1 MEFFRIVDI
10 SVTQEEIQEKL
21 TLQNLEEYCESLFP
35 LDDGIDSCMIGG
47 IWGEFTLRRDKIMG
61 GVRFSMLDCPNA
73 LAWTIT
79 TGYPPAR
86 GKLVVHLTINRE
98 RKQEEFVE
106 EINQLLGDLDAGLMS
121 YFSSKTGHISE

>member
-1 MEFFRIVDI
+1 MEFFKIAEV
-10 SVTQEEIQEKL
+10 SSTEKEIHQKL
-21 TLQNLEEYCESLFP
+21 SLANLELFCESIFA
-35 LDDGIDSCMIGG
+35 LDKGEESCFIGG
-47 IWGEFTLRRDKIMG
+47 MWGEFTLRRDQIMG

-86 GKLVVHLTINRE
+86 EKVVVHLTINRE

-106 EINQLLGDLDAGLMS
+106 EIKQFLEDLQVGLQS
-121 YFSSKTGHISE
+121 FLA

>member
-1 MEFFRIVDI
+1 MEYFKIVD
-10 SVTQEEIQEKL
+10 VGTTEEALHQKL
-21 TLQNLEEYCESLFP
+21 VLKHLELFCESIFP
-35 LDDGIDSCMIGG
+35 LDNGEDICPIGG
-47 IWGEFTLRRDKIMG
+47 MWGDFTLRRDQIMG

-86 GKLVVHLTINRE
+86 EKVVIHLTINRE

-106 EINQLLGDLDAGLMS
+106 EIQQFLEDLQMGLHS
-121 YFSSKTGHISE
+121 FIS

>member
-1 MEFFRIVDI
+1 MEFFKIVDI
-10 SVTQEEIQEKL
+10 SSTEEQIQ
-21 TLQNLEEYCESLFP
+21 QNLILANLELFCESIFP
-35 LDDGIDSCMIGG
+35 LDNGKDICPIGG
-47 IWGEFTLRRDKIMG
+47 MWGDFTLRRDQIMG

-86 GKLVVHLTINRE
+86 EKVVVHLTINRE

-106 EINQLLGDLDAGLMS
+106 EIKQFLEDLQVGLLSFLN
-121 YFSSKTGHISE
+121 